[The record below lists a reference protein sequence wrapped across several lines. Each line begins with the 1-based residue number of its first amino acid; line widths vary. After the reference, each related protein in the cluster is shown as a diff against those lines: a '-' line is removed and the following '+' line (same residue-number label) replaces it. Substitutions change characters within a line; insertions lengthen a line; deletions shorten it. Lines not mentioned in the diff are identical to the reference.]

1 MDPLSLA
8 ASVITVATVA
18 TQTGNVFLKLRGLHK
33 AIPGRLH
40 ALNNEVVDIELV
52 LHQVAVVV
60 REREGLPARE
70 REQGDLEHLL
80 VQAKTKLGELRAMV
94 NRLCESCVNGKSTVF
109 RGYIWQKEQ
118 ERLQG
123 LRKEI
128 NSVKCSLNI
137 ILGTSH
143 SYVDLTFW
151 TYNLRWVPLLDIEIK
166 YQTRYGASSNRCW
179 KYIRRRRPIF
189 LRPPF
194 QMNCSNNLISTTW

>member
-1 MDPLSLA
+1 M
-8 ASVITVATVA
+8 
-18 TQTGNVFLKLRGLHK
+18 KLRRLHK

-80 VQAKTKLGELRAMV
+80 VQAKTRLGEQRAIV
-94 NRLCESCVNGKSTVF
+94 NRLCESCVKGKFSVF
-109 RGYIWQKEQ
+109 RGYSWQKEH

-123 LRKEI
+123 LQNEI

-143 SYVDLTFW
+143 SYVDLTFQ
-151 TYNLRWVPLLDIEIK
+151 I
-166 YQTRYGASSNRCW
+166 
-179 KYIRRRRPIF
+179 
-189 LRPPF
+189 
-194 QMNCSNNLISTTW
+194 